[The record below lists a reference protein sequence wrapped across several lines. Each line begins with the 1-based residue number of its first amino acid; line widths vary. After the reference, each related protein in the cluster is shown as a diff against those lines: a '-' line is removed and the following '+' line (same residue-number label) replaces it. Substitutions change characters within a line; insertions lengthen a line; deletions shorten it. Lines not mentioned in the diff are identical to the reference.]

1 MIQIEFTQDYPDVVV
16 GRMIYKDDKKDVEP
30 KLICKV
36 ALDKARPFRYKGK
49 IYKLEGRYKLSYR
62 FREGRYMFAP
72 IVNNRSISIVQKE
85 DRSVL
90 TCRLPCLYLLTKRN
104 KANWTEMCRNLVAH
118 DQMSMLVIW
127 AIKEWHDECFFEVP
141 NKGIDDDFIDED
153 DDDDFE

>member
-1 MIQIEFTQDYPDVVV
+1 MTSVTCDLKVFFVYIEGGQRGEMEEV
-16 GRMIYKDDKKDVEP
+16 R
-30 KLICKV
+30 
-36 ALDKARPFRYKGK
+36 GK
-49 IYKLEGRYKLSYR
+49 
-62 FREGRYMFAP
+62 
-72 IVNNRSISIVQKE
+72 N
-85 DRSVL
+85 
-90 TCRLPCLYLLTKRN
+90 CRLPCLYLLTKRN